1 MLIQPKTVG
10 DVNAHIQELVEREKL
25 ENQGEG
31 SDEEDDEAWKC
42 INSNLFDFFLF
53 DDLLIF
59 QASYLF
65 K

>member
-42 INSNLFDFFLF
+42 INSNLFEFV
-53 DDLLIF
+53 DLMICLSF
-59 QASYLF
+59 GHLSF
-65 K
+65 